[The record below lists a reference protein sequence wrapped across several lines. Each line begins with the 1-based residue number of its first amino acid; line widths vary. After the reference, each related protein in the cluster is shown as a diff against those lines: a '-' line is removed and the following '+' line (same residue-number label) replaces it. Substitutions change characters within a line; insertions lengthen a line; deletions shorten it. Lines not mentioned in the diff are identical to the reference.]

1 MNNISLSFMKIL
13 NTDNLV
19 SKKKHSLIPI
29 THVRVKY
36 SMIFWILEGMTLTKF
51 SLKLPNLIIKF
62 KILS

>member
-1 MNNISLSFMKIL
+1 MNNFLLSLMKIL

-19 SKKKHSLIPI
+19 SKKKHSLISI

-36 SMIFWILEGMTLTKF
+36 SIICWILEGMTLTKF